1 MTPEKNPD
9 NDVNDSIQS
18 LERVAFGRGGSKAS
32 SVVNKRNPCNKE
44 EHKEKDHKEEDR
56 GIREDKRKERLKIGT
71 WNVRTMRRPGK
82 LTNVIGEMRKADLD
96 ILGLSEVRW
105 REEGDFV
112 SEGVRVIYTGGEES
126 KNGVAILL
134 GERVAKCVDKVERQG
149 DRMIVV
155 TVRAHPV
162 NIVIMQVYMPT
173 TTHEEEEVDSIYEM
187 IEEKL
192 ENTKGNDYVIVMGD
206 WNASVGEGGHGKC
219 VGEYGLGKKNERG
232 EKLIEFCKRQQLMI
246 TNTWFQ
252 QEKRRTYTWK
262 APGDGARY
270 QLDYIM
276 ARQRYRHIV

>member
-1 MTPEKNPD
+1 M
-9 NDVNDSIQS
+9 
-18 LERVAFGRGGSKAS
+18 
-32 SVVNKRNPCNKE
+32 
-44 EHKEKDHKEEDR
+44 
-56 GIREDKRKERLKIGT
+56 LKIGT

-173 TTHEEEEVDSIYEM
+173 TTREEEYS
-187 IEEKL
+187 
-192 ENTKGNDYVIVMGD
+192 
-206 WNASVGEGGHGKC
+206 
-219 VGEYGLGKKNERG
+219 
-232 EKLIEFCKRQQLMI
+232 
-246 TNTWFQ
+246 
-252 QEKRRTYTWK
+252 
-262 APGDGARY
+262 
-270 QLDYIM
+270 
-276 ARQRYRHIV
+276 